1 MTRIYE
7 ISDQLV
13 EKIAALH
20 PIAATSLGVP
30 GYEKELGDFSP
41 EGLFESAEM
50 AQNTLISW
58 RLYKRGNDCCVYAEG
73 INV

>member
-30 GYEKELGDFSP
+30 GYEKELERTKTELQQAYGVKVDIMGP
-41 EGLFESAEM
+41 G
-50 AQNTLISW
+50 
-58 RLYKRGNDCCVYAEG
+58 
-73 INV
+73 

>member
-20 PIAATSLGVP
+20 PIVATSLGVP
-30 GYEKELGDFSP
+30 GYESGSQDEKPDTGTP
-41 EGLFESAEM
+41 PGLAGHLK
-50 AQNTLISW
+50 NH
-58 RLYKRGNDCCVYAEG
+58 
-73 INV
+73 